1 MHSARRRHRAAF
13 SFCAFVLA
21 APAAAGEIPEV
32 VVTPNLTPTE
42 IGRSGS
48 TVSVISAEDIARAPT
63 QSIAQLLRTV
73 PGVVVTEVGGPGGQ
87 ATVSIRGTEAQ
98 HTLVLID
105 GVRVND
111 PSSAR
116 DEFDF
121 SVLSM
126 TDIERIEV
134 LRGPQSA
141 LYGSDAIGG
150 VINIITRKPSGAP
163 QMSVSGYGGSY
174 GTRSGSFSA
183 GTGGGGFSIF
193 SSGTYFATDGFSR
206 VGDRDHGEADG
217 TEKFA
222 GTLRGAFDPGDGVK
236 LEFGV
241 DGYKQ
246 SSEIDAS
253 STVDA
258 EGYTAD
264 RTLFSSFAK
273 LTFPSHD
280 GRVTNTLNFFAT
292 RTTRVYGEPGIDYTY
307 NGSDLG
313 LEYQSIVDLGFA
325 GSLLGGL
332 RLEGEGADQQKSTLP
347 DPTFDVSRTLY
358 AGYLLYQLPVGENLD
373 LSFAGRYDGEVDGDG
388 FLTGRATAVYEIP
401 GADARI
407 RSSLGTGAKRPTAF
421 QLSYNPDLLPEKS
434 VGADLG
440 VEKDLFDGR
449 LTVSVTG
456 FWNKIDEMID
466 FDMSLPPWG
475 NYANI
480 AHART
485 EGIELASTAQILPGV
500 LNATA
505 SYTYLDARDLTT
517 DLPLPRRA
525 RDSATVGLVYTGIA
539 NLETAILATFVG
551 PRFDDDEATER
562 LDPYTRIDLTADYRV
577 NPNLK
582 VFGRI
587 ENLLDAAYQEAG
599 GYNTAG
605 VSGYLGLKWNN

>member
-1 MHSARRRHRAAF
+1 MHCTGRRRRAVFPLFAL
-13 SFCAFVLA
+13 VLA
-21 APAAAGEIPEV
+21 TPAAAGEIPEV

-48 TVSVISAEDIARAPT
+48 SVSVITAEDIARMPT
-63 QSIAQLLRTV
+63 QSIGQLLRTV
-73 PGVVVTEVGGPGGQ
+73 PGVTVTEIGGVGGQ
-87 ATVSIRGTEAQ
+87 TTVSLRGTEAQ

-121 SVLSM
+121 SVFSI
-126 TDIERIEV
+126 TDIERIEI

-150 VINIITRKPSGAP
+150 VINIITRKPGGPP
-163 QMSVSGYGGSY
+163 QISVSGYGGSY

-183 GTGGGGFSIF
+183 GTSSGGLSIF
-193 SSGTYFATDGFSR
+193 SSGTYYATDGFSR
-206 VGDRDHGEADG
+206 VGNRDHGEADG
-217 TEKFA
+217 TEKYA

-236 LEFGV
+236 LEFGI

-246 SSEIDAS
+246 DSEIDAS
-253 STVDA
+253 STEDA
-258 EGYTAD
+258 AGYTSA
-264 RTLFSSFAK
+264 RNLFSSFAK
-273 LTFPSHD
+273 FSFPTLD
-280 GRVTNTLNFFAT
+280 GRVANSFNLFAT
-292 RTTRVYGEPGIDYTY
+292 RTTRTFGEPDVTTDYW
-307 NGSDLG
+307 GSDIG
-313 LEYQSIVDLGFA
+313 LEYQSVVDLGFA

-332 RLEGEGADQQKSTLP
+332 RLEEEGAEQQESTSP
-347 DPTFDVSRTLY
+347 DPNFNVERTLY
-358 AGYLLYQLPVGENLD
+358 AGYLLYRLPVGRDLD
-373 LSFAGRYDGEVDGDG
+373 LSFAGRYDGEVAGEG
-388 FLTGRATAVYEIP
+388 FLTGRMTAVYEIP

-407 RSSLGTGAKRPTAF
+407 RGSLGTGAKRPTAF

-449 LTVSVTG
+449 LTVSATG
-456 FWNKIDEMID
+456 FWNKIEDMID
-466 FDMSLPPWG
+466 YDTTIPPYG

-480 AHART
+480 TSART
-485 EGIELASTAQILPGV
+485 EGVELASTIVVVPDMLK
-500 LNATA
+500 ATA

-517 DLPLPRRA
+517 NLPLPRRA

-539 NLETAILATFVG
+539 NFEAGILATYVG
-551 PRFDDDEATER
+551 PRFNDDDATES

-582 VFGRI
+582 LFGRI
-587 ENLLDAAYQEAG
+587 ENLLDTPYQEAD
-599 GYNTAG
+599 GYNSAG
-605 VSGYLGLKWNN
+605 LSGYVGLKWNN